1 MIAWILLLACGRT
14 VTPDVQAA
22 PAQAVAESAGYDAR
36 LSTLDY
42 ALPVQV
48 RAFSSQGQDLEMAY
62 VYLPPQ
68 DGKAVVTLL
77 HGKNFNAD
85 YWAPT
90 AAHLQAQGY
99 GVLMPDQIGFGK
111 SSKPVDYQFSFG
123 AMASQTRDLQL
134 SLGIQESVILGHSMG
149 GMLATRFAL
158 LFPEVTTQLVLV
170 NPIGLENYL
179 EHAAYKDVE
188 FFLEGERNKT
198 PDALRAYQQK
208 NYYDGQWAPEYEALI
223 DFQIGWM
230 TGPDAEQI
238 AQVNAR
244 TYDIIFTQPVVTEL
258 EDLRV
263 PTTLILGTR
272 DRTGPGRGWQHDAAT
287 YELGRYDELGDKV
300 VKRIPEG
307 SLIELEGLG
316 HLPQVEDFERYTAAL
331 DQALSAPQ

>member
-1 MIAWILLLACGRT
+1 MTALLLLLSCGRSLA
-14 VTPDVQAA
+14 PEVQAA
-22 PAQAVAESAGYDAR
+22 PDQAAAEAQGYDAR

-68 DGKAVVTLL
+68 EGQAVLTLL

-99 GVLMPDQIGFGK
+99 GVLMPDQVGFGK
-111 SSKPVDYQFSFG
+111 SSKPVDYQWSFA

-134 SLGIQESVILGHSMG
+134 SLGIEQSIVVGHSMG

-158 LFPEVTTQLVLV
+158 LYPEQTTQLLLV

-179 EHAAYKDVE
+179 EHAGYKDVG
-188 FFLEGERNKT
+188 FFLDNERKKT
-198 PDALRAYQQK
+198 PESLRAYQQK
-208 NYYDGQWAPEYEALI
+208 NYYDGQWTPEYEALI
-223 DFQIGWM
+223 DIHIGWM
-230 TGPDAEQI
+230 KGPDAEQI

-244 TYDIIFTQPVVTEL
+244 TYDMIFTQPVVTEL
-258 EDLRV
+258 EAIQV

-272 DRTGPGRGWQHDAAT
+272 DRTGPGRGWQHDGER
-287 YELGRYDELGDKV
+287 YELGRYDLLGEQV
-300 VKRIPEG
+300 VARIPQAT
-307 SLIELEGLG
+307 LIELEGLG
-316 HLPQVEDFERYTAAL
+316 HLPQVEDFERYSQAL
-331 DQALSAPQ
+331 DQALAQ